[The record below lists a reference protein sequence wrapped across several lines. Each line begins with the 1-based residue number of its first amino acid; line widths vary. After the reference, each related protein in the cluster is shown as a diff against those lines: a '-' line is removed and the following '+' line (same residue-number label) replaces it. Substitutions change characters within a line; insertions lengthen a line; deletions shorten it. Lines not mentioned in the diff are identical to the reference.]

1 VPLLDA
7 IRVLAA
13 FDPPRELPP
22 CDLDDLANV
31 LESHGLAPMASYH
44 AESRPLG
51 ASLPAR
57 FRERLLTSYTGVVN
71 DNVFK
76 LVTLKG
82 ALRGLEGVRS
92 VLLGAA
98 ATVDWLY
105 PHLAFRPVGDLRLA
119 VRGEDGAR
127 FAAGLGAEFKPVS
140 TGEGGHTAVFSD
152 GRIELRIQEG
162 LVEGAGEDA
171 GLFDRAVPFKAMGP
185 GVARP
190 AAEDA
195 LLLAVADQALEGL
208 HAQLVTYVDVREL
221 VRLELDRAALLS
233 RAEAAGLSRA
243 LWGSLT
249 LTAWFFPDAS
259 ERALALR
266 PELGAAERKAVE
278 AVVESVRDPGRL
290 RVLRGEQEAARAVV
304 APRGAGSP
312 EAVVSSRRS

>member
-1 VPLLDA
+1 MPLLDA

-13 FDPPRELPP
+13 FEPPRDLPP

-31 LESHGLAPMASYH
+31 LEAHGLAPMASYH
-44 AESRPLG
+44 VESRPLG
-51 ASLPAR
+51 AGLPAR
-57 FRERLLTSYTGVVN
+57 FRERLLTNYTGIVN

-82 ALRGLEGVRS
+82 ALRELKDVRT

-105 PHLAFRPVGDLRLA
+105 PHLAFRPFGELRLA

-127 FAAGLGAEFKPVS
+127 FAAGLGGELRPVS
-140 TGEGGHTAVFSD
+140 TGAGGHTAVFSD

-171 GLFDRAVPFKAMGP
+171 GVFERAVPFRAVGP
-185 GVARP
+185 GAARP
-190 AAEDA
+190 APEDA

-208 HAQLVTYVDVREL
+208 HAQLITYVDVREL
-221 VRLELDRAALLS
+221 VRLELDPAALRA

-249 LTAWFFPDAS
+249 LTGWYFPEVS

-278 AVVESVRDPGRL
+278 AVVESARDPGRL

-304 APRGAGSP
+304 GPGKR
-312 EAVVSSRRS
+312 